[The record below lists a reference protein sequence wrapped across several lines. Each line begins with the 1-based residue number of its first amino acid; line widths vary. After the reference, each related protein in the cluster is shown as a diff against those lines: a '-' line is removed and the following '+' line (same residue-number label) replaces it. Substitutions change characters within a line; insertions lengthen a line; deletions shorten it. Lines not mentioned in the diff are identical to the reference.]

1 MAQRVI
7 TIRRSTDERGAQTRV
22 ASKRVRDLQSFEPV
36 NLCDEVLVEVVA
48 PDRAGADIAA
58 REVAEVEA

>member
-36 NLCDEVLVEVVA
+36 KTSATRYSA
-48 PDRAGADIAA
+48 P
-58 REVAEVEA
+58 